1 MSGIVEVGER
11 SKMKKMPE
19 FNQPEVVTAS
29 TGDSDPYLL
38 PVRPP
43 PPSIPSLASLTLK
56 IWPPSRGTR
65 DAVALRLV
73 ETMTTPSVITR
84 RHGCVPRNEVSSV
97 AQRIEEDAFVIA
109 SGNVREGDDDDG
121 MDILQ
126 IYSQEISKMMLAV
139 VKEKSSAAGST
150 KPIVK
155 DSDVD
160 HTEENRGS
168 EISHA

>member
-1 MSGIVEVGER
+1 M
-11 SKMKKMPE
+11 
-19 FNQPEVVTAS
+19 FDQPEEVTTAS
-29 TGDSDPYLL
+29 VRAADPYLL
-38 PVRPP
+38 PARPP

-84 RHGCVPRNEVSSV
+84 RHGCVPRDEVSSV
-97 AQRIEEDAFVIA
+97 ARRIEEDAFVVA
-109 SGNVREGDDDDG
+109 SENVKEGDDDDG

-126 IYSQEISKMMLAV
+126 IYSQEISKKMLAV
-139 VKEKSSAAGST
+139 VKEKSYAAGT
-150 KPIVK
+150 TTPIVK

-168 EISHA
+168 EISHS